1 MTSQL
6 ALPRPPR
13 AERPA
18 AIRPAATDPARV
30 ETPVPMPSNRPT
42 RRPRVGELLL
52 ASKPPRRR
60 IWPSQLA
67 SLSLHATIFVALIV
81 THQAAEGRPV
91 VRIAD
96 TTLIFIPRL
105 APPRVDREREA
116 APVRGGDGGMSSQV
130 LIAADPPPKG
140 FQTISAPTHIPTDIP
155 PVDLK
160 QHFDARN
167 YTGRGAEGGV
177 AYGVVGGTGAV
188 DLDAPGD
195 PEQRVYTGGT
205 TLERFEPFAIVSQ
218 PTPAYPPILREAG
231 IEGNVRIQF
240 IVDTLGGVEPASV
253 RIMESSHTAF
263 EEAARRVILGS
274 RFTAAHLGDRPV
286 RQLGQQRIR
295 FVIAQ

>member
-1 MTSQL
+1 
-6 ALPRPPR
+6 
-13 AERPA
+13 
-18 AIRPAATDPARV
+18 
-30 ETPVPMPSNRPT
+30 MPSNRPT
-42 RRPRVGELLL
+42 RTPRVGELLL
-52 ASKPPRRR
+52 ASNPPRRR
-60 IWPSQLA
+60 IWPSQFA

-96 TTLIFIPRL
+96 TSLIFIPRL
-105 APPRVDREREA
+105 APPRVDRARDA
-116 APVRGGDGGMSSQV
+116 APVRSGDGGMGSQI

-140 FQTISAPTHIPTDIP
+140 FQTISAPTQVPTDIP
-155 PVDLK
+155 PIDLK

-205 TLERFEPFAIVSQ
+205 TLELFEPIALVSQ
-218 PTPAYPPILREAG
+218 PTPEYPPILRQAG
-231 IEGNVRIQF
+231 IPGAVRIQF
-240 IVDTLGGVEPASV
+240 IVDTLGGIEPGSV
-253 RIMESSHTAF
+253 RIMESSHPVF
-263 EEAARRVILGS
+263 EDAARRVILGS
-274 RFTAAHLGDRPV
+274 RFIPAHLGDRPV

-295 FVIAQ
+295 FVITQ